1 MNPFAACRSID
12 DTRERGEV
20 NRGLFISFEG
30 GEGSGKS
37 VQAKK
42 LVAALAAAHSDR
54 EVVFTREPGGTPAGE
69 HIREI
74 LLHAKE
80 IALSPEA
87 QVLLYSAAR
96 AQNVRDVI
104 RPHLDAGHIVV
115 ADRFF
120 DSTLAYQ
127 GYGHGVSLE
136 SIRTVTALAV
146 GSTIPDRTFLL
157 DVPVEI
163 GLARSGWRVE
173 AKWDRFEVLEQ
184 EFHQRVR
191 EGYLRLA
198 SAEPRRFAVVAG
210 DRDEASIAADIR
222 RQVDELLAAP
232 A

>member
-1 MNPFAACRSID
+1 M
-12 DTRERGEV
+12 T
-20 NRGLFISFEG
+20 RGLFLSFEG

-37 VQAKK
+37 LQAKK
-42 LVAALAAAHSDR
+42 LAAALTKAHPEH
-54 EVVFTREPGGTPAGE
+54 EVVITREPGGTPAGE
-69 HIREI
+69 QIREI

-104 RPHLDAGHIVV
+104 RPHLDAGHIVI

-120 DSTLAYQ
+120 DSTMAYQ
-127 GYGHGVSLE
+127 GYGHGVPLE

-146 GSTIPDRTFLL
+146 GTTIPDRTFLL
-157 DVPVEI
+157 DVPIEV

-173 AKWDRFEVLEQ
+173 AKWDRFEVLEHA
-184 EFHQRVR
+184 FHERVR

-198 SAEPRRFAVVAG
+198 AAEPQRFAVVAA
-210 DRDEASIAADIR
+210 DRDEAAIAADIR
-222 RQVDELLAAP
+222 RQVDELLATP